1 MPKIKWGHQTDIIPV
16 SWLWKPMVPYGKVTI
31 IEGDGGDGKTTM
43 ILTIAAMLSQGI
55 RPPSLVRGHLI
66 DEPPCE
72 PANVFYL
79 TNEDEVADT
88 SLVRFLRAGG
98 DPQRFAY
105 SAELQEHMTLTE
117 DIPIEQSHARLLI
130 IDPFQAFL
138 PEGVSM
144 GSITKMRSVFT
155 GLANVAK
162 RTDVAI
168 VLVGHLNKNEG
179 GKDIH
184 RGFGSAD
191 IAAAV
196 RSILMV
202 QISKRDREMRWV
214 KTIKS
219 NFDESDY
226 TPIRL
231 ILDEERKLSFAE
243 FEEEEPAPPVLTK
256 IERAMAILEEL
267 LEDGPVPVADI
278 NGIMAEEG
286 IGEKTA
292 QRARKR
298 IGAVQEYKDGIPV
311 WLMPDP

>member
-1 MPKIKWGHQTDIIPV
+1 M
-16 SWLWKPMVPYGKVTI
+16 
-31 IEGDGGDGKTTM
+31 
-43 ILTIAAMLSQGI
+43 
-55 RPPSLVRGHLI
+55 
-66 DEPPCE
+66 
-72 PANVFYL
+72 
-79 TNEDEVADT
+79 
-88 SLVRFLRAGG
+88 
-98 DPQRFAY
+98 
-105 SAELQEHMTLTE
+105 
-117 DIPIEQSHARLLI
+117 
-130 IDPFQAFL
+130 FQAFL

-311 WLMPDP
+311 WLMPDL